1 MVAELAR
8 PATGGLV
15 VYGRLV
21 SAGIRG
27 RAHRPGWLLV
37 RTIGSGLIVL
47 ADGFAAALVVDR
59 FGTLAGWRAPEVVLL
74 VGLSAAG
81 QGLGLLLGDRLEPT
95 YFSEL
100 VRRGTFDQVLVRPT
114 SPLGWLI
121 ATQIEARQV
130 GRLLAGLGMVAWA
143 GDRAGVVWSG
153 GHLLVALL
161 AVVCC
166 ATLVLSICVLGA
178 ALTFGTV
185 EGSEVVNIFV
195 FGGVTLTGYP
205 VQIYGSVLRFLFT
218 WVVPFA
224 LAVYVPALV
233 LLGRTG
239 PPGLPAAL
247 VWVTPVVTAGFTGLA
262 ALGWRHGLRHYV
274 GTGS

>member
-1 MVAELAR
+1 VAEPAR
-8 PATGGLV
+8 PGGGLA
-15 VYGRLV
+15 VYGLLV
-21 SAGIRG
+21 GAGMRG
-27 RAHRPGWLLV
+27 RVHRPGWLLI
-37 RTIGSGLIVL
+37 RTAGSGLVIL

-59 FGTLAGWRAPEVVLL
+59 FGTLAGWSAPEVVLL

-114 SPLGWLI
+114 APLGWLI
-121 ATQIEARQV
+121 ATQVEARYV
-130 GRLLAGLGMVAWA
+130 GRLLAGVGMVAWA
-143 GDRAGVVWSG
+143 ADRAGVVWTG

-161 AVVCC
+161 ALVCC
-166 ATLVLSICVLGA
+166 ATLVLSVCVLGA
-178 ALTFGTV
+178 ALTFATV

-195 FGGVTLTGYP
+195 YGGVTLTGYP
-205 VQIYGSVLRFLFT
+205 VQIYGSVLRFLFV

-247 VWVTPVVTAGFTGLA
+247 VWVTPVATAGFAGLA

-274 GTGS
+274 GAGS